1 MMGLKDFYFRATD
14 RLRLEGCVAA
24 MLTEGMSLVVSSE
37 HDAVLDHYGK
47 LMVERLRQSSPNTQV
62 EIYFPANAEVV
73 LARFNSM
80 VAEHSFEEAMKAS
93 AGQPPA
99 RIWLVH
105 DAGALADGELQ
116 LLARLVQSFPGARV
130 RLIFLVGS
138 RGHSRALFDSF
149 GRGVLRWDIDVPSM
163 DLAQSL
169 LEKAKTEGHGPE
181 VQALLAKISLPPSK
195 SPPGFEKH
203 LLMDDPEQTHEDSPS
218 SQPSSRRRWFK
229 WPGQSDVKSKAKA
242 KSTLAKGNP
251 AKSAGQKKPL
261 KSNQKQKPKPEA
273 NKTSRQGLKVF
284 LAVLFLLLV
293 SFAITLVLHPD
304 LFQTESAKAMNIKP
318 IGQAEPSSVPKEPKH
333 E

>member
-1 MMGLKDFYFRATD
+1 
-14 RLRLEGCVAA
+14 
-24 MLTEGMSLVVSSE
+24 
-37 HDAVLDHYGK
+37 
-47 LMVERLRQSSPNTQV
+47 
-62 EIYFPANAEVV
+62 
-73 LARFNSM
+73 
-80 VAEHSFEEAMKAS
+80 
-93 AGQPPA
+93 
-99 RIWLVH
+99 
-105 DAGALADGELQ
+105 
-116 LLARLVQSFPGARV
+116 
-130 RLIFLVGS
+130 
-138 RGHSRALFDSF
+138 
-149 GRGVLRWDIDVPSM
+149 
-163 DLAQSL
+163 
-169 LEKAKTEGHGPE
+169 
-181 VQALLAKISLPPSK
+181 LPPSK